1 MKQLPK
7 TFKNISQNSTA
18 THIQPGFS
26 ITTLDN
32 GLKIMVEEVPTVE
45 SFALG
50 IWVKTGTRD
59 EPNELA
65 GLAHFI
71 EHMTFRRTAT
81 RSSRQIAS
89 QFESVGAYTNAFTT
103 KEHTCFYVR
112 ALKQHF
118 KKTLRLL
125 ADVMLHP
132 AFHPADFEKE
142 KLIILEEIKSYEDE
156 PEELIID
163 FSDRQLFGSHPL
175 GNPILGTAE
184 TVLKTEIRDI
194 QKFYSEEYH
203 PANMIVSVVGNVKRG
218 QVEREIE
225 ALFKNISAFT
235 PRQERNRPKLLK
247 ASRLEISKPVQQA
260 HFMAANIV
268 PGVRSQERYA
278 LAVLNTLLGDGMSSR
293 LYQRVRERWGLA
305 YTVYSS
311 LQLMTDIGVMSIYA
325 GMDDK
330 NVLKTEKIITEEL
343 LKLSQKPVSKP
354 ELQRAKE
361 QLKSSIIMSLES
373 MSERMQM
380 MAKGE
385 LEEGGYEDA
394 SATIAAIDTVSAD
407 DLLRLMREYGGFGDW
422 STVVILPE

>member
-1 MKQLPK
+1 
-7 TFKNISQNSTA
+7 
-18 THIQPGFS
+18 
-26 ITTLDN
+26 
-32 GLKIMVEEVPTVE
+32 
-45 SFALG
+45 
-50 IWVKTGTRD
+50 
-59 EPNELA
+59 
-65 GLAHFI
+65 
-71 EHMTFRRTAT
+71 
-81 RSSRQIAS
+81 
-89 QFESVGAYTNAFTT
+89 
-103 KEHTCFYVR
+103 
-112 ALKQHF
+112 
-118 KKTLRLL
+118 
-125 ADVMLHP
+125 
-132 AFHPADFEKE
+132 
-142 KLIILEEIKSYEDE
+142 
-156 PEELIID
+156 
-163 FSDRQLFGSHPL
+163 
-175 GNPILGTAE
+175 GTAE

-194 QKFYSEEYH
+194 QKFYSKEYH
-203 PANMIVSVVGNVKRG
+203 PANMIVSVVGNVKRE

-225 ALFKNISAFT
+225 ALFKNVRAYE
-235 PRQERNRPKLLK
+235 PRNGRKKPHLLK

-268 PGVRSQERYA
+268 PGVKSAERYA

-311 LQLMTDIGVMSIYA
+311 LQLMTDIGVMSVYA

-330 NVLKTEKIITEEL
+330 NVAKTEKLIREEF
-343 LKLSQKPVSKP
+343 LKLCEKPVSKP

-407 DLLRLMREYGGFGDW
+407 DLLRLVQEYGDFGDW